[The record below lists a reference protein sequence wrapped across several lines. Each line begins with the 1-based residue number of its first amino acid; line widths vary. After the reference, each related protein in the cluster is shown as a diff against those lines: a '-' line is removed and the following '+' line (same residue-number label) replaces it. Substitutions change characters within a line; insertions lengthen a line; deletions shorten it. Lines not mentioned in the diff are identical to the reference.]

1 MANYYPTSIIR
12 CQIIQIGGNI
22 NIKNLMLGRLRS
34 SSGSKL
40 MVQTDTE
47 VNLQGPK
54 PSLSQPGPMTVHRS
68 ATNIKLIIVQYV
80 HIAIR
85 MIDKT
90 NSL

>member
-1 MANYYPTSIIR
+1 
-12 CQIIQIGGNI
+12 
-22 NIKNLMLGRLRS
+22 MLGRLRS

-54 PSLSQPGPMTVHRS
+54 PSLSQPSHIITVHRS

-90 NSL
+90 NSLIVRPPY